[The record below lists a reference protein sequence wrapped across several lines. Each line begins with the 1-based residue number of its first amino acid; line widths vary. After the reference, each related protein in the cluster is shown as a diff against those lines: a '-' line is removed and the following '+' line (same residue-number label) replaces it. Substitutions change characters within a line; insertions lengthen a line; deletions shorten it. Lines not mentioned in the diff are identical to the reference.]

1 MRHLAGGVSVITAG
15 RGKDITGMTVT
26 SVSSLSVDPPSL
38 VVSINRASSSW
49 PLLKRHGFFGVN
61 ILTADQ
67 LEVAERFTGKGGL
80 KGAERFAGAA
90 WTTRGSGV
98 PLLVGALAAIDCEAE
113 DIIERHSHAIVI
125 GRVLDL
131 RLSSRTAALAYWQG
145 QYVAIDQNEDALR
158 LAEVSV
164 PAPRE
169 RIELHT
175 SLGRAPERWR
185 FSSQPKS
192 FPSPALREPGK
203 QRGTQLFQI
212 ALAVAEFRLAT
223 TALSPLDED
232 AIRGHVAGSFYWP
245 IGALA
250 IGYLALYAY
259 AGLHRTRFAAGRS
272 DSHFPQDR
280 TAPELFCGIARDGE
294 ERPDRCNV
302 RMVRAATYP
311 RPFIPGWLNSRPRSC
326 TFRNR
331 NLEIPGCDRFADD
344 PGMTAG

>member
-1 MRHLAGGVSVITAG
+1 MNTAIRNIKVDHEVASDDFRGAMRHLAGGVSVITAG

-80 KGAERFAGAA
+80 KGAERFAGAS
-90 WTTRGSGV
+90 WTTAASGV

-113 DIIERHSHAIVI
+113 DIVERHSHAIVV

-164 PAPRE
+164 PAPR
-169 RIELHT
+169 
-175 SLGRAPERWR
+175 
-185 FSSQPKS
+185 
-192 FPSPALREPGK
+192 
-203 QRGTQLFQI
+203 
-212 ALAVAEFRLAT
+212 
-223 TALSPLDED
+223 
-232 AIRGHVAGSFYWP
+232 
-245 IGALA
+245 
-250 IGYLALYAY
+250 
-259 AGLHRTRFAAGRS
+259 
-272 DSHFPQDR
+272 DR
-280 TAPELFCGIARDGE
+280 RKF
-294 ERPDRCNV
+294 
-302 RMVRAATYP
+302 
-311 RPFIPGWLNSRPRSC
+311 
-326 TFRNR
+326 
-331 NLEIPGCDRFADD
+331 
-344 PGMTAG
+344 